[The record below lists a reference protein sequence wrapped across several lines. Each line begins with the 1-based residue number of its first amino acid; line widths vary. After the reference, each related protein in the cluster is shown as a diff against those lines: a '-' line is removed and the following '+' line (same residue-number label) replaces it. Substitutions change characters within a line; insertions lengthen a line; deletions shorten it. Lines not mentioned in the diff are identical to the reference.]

1 MISPFHKELS
11 AFMLQISLHPLQTR
25 LRFFLCKLD
34 QRLYLPHEPIIRSI
48 KRLRSFFSTEV
59 SPEGDWL
66 LTRNHSKYRTNF
78 FKSSATRM
86 YPDGQDS
93 ESILNYDTSSRS
105 TWVSVIYSILL
116 RAGPLLRRCLV
127 STYRRPHASH
137 FDFSR

>member
-48 KRLRSFFSTEV
+48 KRLRSFFSTEA

-78 FKSSATRM
+78 FKSSATRT

-105 TWVSVIYSILL
+105 TWVSVIYSIL

-127 STYRRPHASH
+127 FTYRGPHASY
-137 FDFSR
+137 FDFSC

>member
-11 AFMLQISLHPLQTR
+11 AFVQQISLHPLQTR

-66 LTRNHSKYRTNF
+66 FRRNHSKYRTNF
-78 FKSSATRM
+78 FKSSATRT
-86 YPDGQDS
+86 YPGGQDS

-105 TWVSVIYSILL
+105 TWVSVIYSIL

-127 STYRRPHASH
+127 STYRGPHASH
-137 FDFSR
+137 FDFSC